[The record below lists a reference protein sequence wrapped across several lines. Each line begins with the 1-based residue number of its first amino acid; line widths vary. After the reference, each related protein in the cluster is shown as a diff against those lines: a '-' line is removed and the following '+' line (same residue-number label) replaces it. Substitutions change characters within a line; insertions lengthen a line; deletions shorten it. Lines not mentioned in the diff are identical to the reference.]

1 MRMRMRVILDSLFA
15 RPGSAPIYGVRRD
28 ESSGT
33 GLVPQYLTSFVFYHT
48 IRLMIIPFLTSAQV
62 TLTTELPVDQPGNMV
77 VSSLVLF
84 LCQARTFTN
93 NVIYCFTLLATQP
106 KLVL

>member
-1 MRMRMRVILDSLFA
+1 MRV
-15 RPGSAPIYGVRRD
+15 
-28 ESSGT
+28 SGT

-93 NVIYCFTLLATQP
+93 NVIYCFTPLATQP